1 MNKVLMQSG
10 KDDWETPQALFEELD
25 REFHF
30 TLDPCSTHENAKCE
44 KHYTAEE
51 NGLQMSWGGRLF
63 SAILHTARPGGKTNG
78 CRSAS
83 RKHRSPEPW
92 WLHCFQRGQTQTDS
106 TNTYWARRKSASFA
120 VACALNRT
128 EYPAGQL
135 HSRAWFVSGGA
146 GAGKHGGDYERL

>member
-63 SAILHTARPGGKTNG
+63 FAILHTARPGGKTNG

-83 RKHRSPEPW
+83 RKRRNPEPW
-92 WLHCFQRGQTQTDS
+92 LSPCFRQERTRSVFTSMCWGALKFVS
-106 TNTYWARRKSASFA
+106 SVA
-120 VACALNRT
+120 ACALSRT

-135 HSRAWFVSGGA
+135 HSRVWFVSGA
-146 GAGKHGGDYERL
+146 ARRPM